1 MMGLIHV
8 DYDNA
13 RRQAQRLDQAA
24 DDCGTVIR
32 ALEKEL
38 SNLPANWTGAAA
50 DSCGKAL
57 ENRIRDLKALQ
68 QETEQLAA
76 TIRRVA
82 DAFEE
87 KERQLRAVM
96 EAEQAASGG
105 GGGGGGG
112 SWGGSTESG
121 GGGRGGG
128 GF

>member
-24 DDCGTVIR
+24 DDCGTVIQ
-32 ALEKEL
+32 ALQKEL

-50 DSCGKAL
+50 DACEKVL
-57 ENRIRDLKALQ
+57 ENQVQDLKVMQ

-76 TIRRVA
+76 IIRRVA

-87 KERQLRAVM
+87 KERQLRASM
-96 EAEQAASGG
+96 ESAQTSLDNFSGIVP
-105 GGGGGGG
+105 GG
-112 SWGGSTESG
+112 SGSG